1 MAFVVLVENPS
12 SKVQSALPILT
23 FDEASEMRWDAV
35 MAAGAGFKNS
45 TIKKFELFRKEQFG
59 VRVQHVLNDQSRR
72 DNFLSL
78 NESFGP
84 HVVVFNNSAWPAG
97 SFTEFHAERF
107 HVLPGAVDPVEFR
120 PTNYRGPPLK
130 SERWVVGGLANKNP
144 APLIEVLSKLPPNVV
159 VRLYGRDKHGLARSV
174 SNLIKAGRVELA
186 GVLHGAELSQF
197 YREVDCIVMT
207 EESSGWANLAAESM
221 ASGVPLVCTPHGTA
235 SFAKH
240 GETALVIDAPTPNA
254 IAESVQRLMDD
265 PELCKRLSVA
275 ARETIA
281 AFSWESYA
289 RELLVIIRRDGRFTT
304 PLHRTLAC
312 TESGRSRFSST
323 VFSRCLGLIRFGGR
337 FSYAG

>member
-1 MAFVVLVENPS
+1 MNRLKGGTTNEGANLKRLLVACDDYVVVGGLLRFDRVGKVLCTWGHEMAFVVLVENPS

-174 SNLIKAGRVELA
+174 SNLIKAGRVEL
-186 GVLHGAELSQF
+186 SQAH
-197 YREVDCIVMT
+197 
-207 EESSGWANLAAESM
+207 S
-221 ASGVPLVCTPHGTA
+221 
-235 SFAKH
+235 
-240 GETALVIDAPTPNA
+240 
-254 IAESVQRLMDD
+254 
-265 PELCKRLSVA
+265 
-275 ARETIA
+275 
-281 AFSWESYA
+281 
-289 RELLVIIRRDGRFTT
+289 
-304 PLHRTLAC
+304 
-312 TESGRSRFSST
+312 
-323 VFSRCLGLIRFGGR
+323 
-337 FSYAG
+337 